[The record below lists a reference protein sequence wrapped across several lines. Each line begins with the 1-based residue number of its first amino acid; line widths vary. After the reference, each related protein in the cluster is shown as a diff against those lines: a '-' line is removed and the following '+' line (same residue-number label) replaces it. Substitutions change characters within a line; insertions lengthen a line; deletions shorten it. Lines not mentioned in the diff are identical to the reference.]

1 MHSCSGSLIGRR
13 SKRGVLTLSL
23 SFSLLSRYSL
33 SPSLSLPP
41 SSSFF
46 YIPFN
51 TLFSLLRRKSPV
63 FTELLLQPS
72 PHFNVRFYDSSV
84 MSARTKLAVV
94 HVSRPRSCYPF
105 GGMKIPIN
113 ELCLTAKGITY
124 LSRSFFFSS
133 LACLVRLVDLLS
145 LLAISSIPPSPFGRF
160 YKRAIRFVSRPPPPP
175 IRFRSIK
182 TITFFEA

>member
-124 LSRSFFFSS
+124 LSRSFSFPVSRVWFDWLTSS
-133 LACLVRLVDLLS
+133 LFLQLVPSPLPPLVDFTN
-145 LLAISSIPPSPFGRF
+145 A
-160 YKRAIRFVSRPPPPP
+160 
-175 IRFRSIK
+175 RSDS
-182 TITFFEA
+182 